1 MDIEIF
7 SDYDA
12 LSERLADEIL
22 SYMSDPSGK
31 LICLPSGDTPRRAYQ
46 ILSAALSRQKGSPLT
61 CTLIG
66 LDEWVGMDKDT
77 PGSCQYVMHEW
88 LYKPASIRDEQII
101 EFNARNPD
109 LTGECKKMDRFI
121 AEHGPID
128 LAVLGIGINGHLGLN
143 EPGTSFRQT
152 SHVVDLTETT
162 KRTAQKYFPE
172 KAALEKGITLGLKH
186 FLEAGRLILIA
197 SGKQKAQVIKQIIRE
212 DVSEQIPATIA
223 KIHRNSTLLIDQ
235 DAASEL

>member
-7 SDYDA
+7 FDYEA

-22 SYMSDPSGK
+22 SYMFDPSGN

-46 ILSAALSRQKGSPLT
+46 ILSVALSQRKGRPLT

-66 LDEWVGMDKDT
+66 LDEWVGMGKNT
-77 PGSCQYVMHEW
+77 RGSCQYIMHEW
-88 LYKPASIRDEQII
+88 LYKPASIRGEQII
-101 EFNARNPD
+101 EFNARSPD

-121 AEHGPID
+121 AEYGPID

-143 EPGTSFRQT
+143 EPGTSFSQT
-152 SHVVDLTETT
+152 SHVVNLTKTT

-172 KAALEKGITLGLKH
+172 KVVLEKGITLGLKH
-186 FLEAGRLILIA
+186 FLEARRLILIA
-197 SGKQKAQVIKQIIRE
+197 SGKQKAEVIKRIVRE